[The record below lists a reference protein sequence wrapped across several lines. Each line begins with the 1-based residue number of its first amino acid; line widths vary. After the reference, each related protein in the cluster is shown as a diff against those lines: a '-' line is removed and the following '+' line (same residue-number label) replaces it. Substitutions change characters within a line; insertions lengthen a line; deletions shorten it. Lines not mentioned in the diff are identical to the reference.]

1 MSSDGKS
8 TLTTL
13 SKREEIV
20 NIILELLFIKEKLTN
35 RDAEYLFAISM
46 LFIEEFEKNRC
57 RSYYI

>member
-35 RDAEYLFAISM
+35 RDAEYLFAISL
-46 LFIEEFEKNRC
+46 LFIEEFEKNR
-57 RSYYI
+57 S

>member
-20 NIILELLFIKEKLTN
+20 NIILELLFIKEKLINLKTN
-35 RDAEYLFAISM
+35 YSIKAQ
-46 LFIEEFEKNRC
+46 KNN
-57 RSYYI
+57 

>member
-20 NIILELLFIKEKLTN
+20 NTILELLFIKEKLTN
-35 RDAEYLFAISM
+35 RDAEYHCYL
-46 LFIEEFEKNRC
+46 LKNLKKTDPEV
-57 RSYYI
+57 II